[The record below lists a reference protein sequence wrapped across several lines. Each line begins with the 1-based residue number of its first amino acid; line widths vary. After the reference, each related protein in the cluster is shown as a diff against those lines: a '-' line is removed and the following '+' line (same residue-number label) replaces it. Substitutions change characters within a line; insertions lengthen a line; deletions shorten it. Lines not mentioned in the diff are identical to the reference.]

1 MGNKIKSTI
10 AVHIENKQN
19 TGKETPVHVH
29 FLVTTTLLLIRKTAL
44 ITDITCKE
52 EQQISILKISP
63 VSMLAKWDFP
73 PETAQLLLQIKNSPA
88 LPYETCQRLHKLH
101 AQVIN
106 NLIY

>member
-1 MGNKIKSTI
+1 
-10 AVHIENKQN
+10 
-19 TGKETPVHVH
+19 
-29 FLVTTTLLLIRKTAL
+29 
-44 ITDITCKE
+44 
-52 EQQISILKISP
+52 
-63 VSMLAKWDFP
+63 MLAKWDFP